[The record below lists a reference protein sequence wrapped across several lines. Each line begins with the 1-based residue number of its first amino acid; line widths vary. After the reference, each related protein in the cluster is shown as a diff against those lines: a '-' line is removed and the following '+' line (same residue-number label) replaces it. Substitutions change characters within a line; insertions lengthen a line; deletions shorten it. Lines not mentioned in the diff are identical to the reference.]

1 MVDAVLL
8 NLLQKFC
15 QWLSEGVGFHN
26 NKVLTMKKS
35 CEILNV
41 KALPVKSSS
50 CAYVQHASG

>member
-1 MVDAVLL
+1 MPVVIRR
-8 NLLQKFC
+8 
-15 QWLSEGVGFHN
+15 GVGFHN

-50 CAYVQHASG
+50 CEYIQLASG